1 MVTSPLGT
9 SYQRT
14 PNGGADTDCWLLVLQ
29 YWHKGGTNPGLKLR
43 DWADGFPVLA
53 PSYSLGTDGSLDQ
66 STWGH
71 LTPAA
76 MTTLKYAMPYTT
88 LRFYAKSVG
97 SGKVI
102 HFKSSDPEMLA
113 YFRTG
118 SGNYACFSGQACPL
132 PWTSQL
138 QYKQYEEG
146 ESKHTAVQVPQA
158 VYDGRSSQGDLAM
171 TEFPFFVPWQAHW
184 SVKGHDSSW

>member
-1 MVTSPLGT
+1 
-9 SYQRT
+9 
-14 PNGGADTDCWLLVLQ
+14 VLQ
-29 YWHKGGTNPGLKLR
+29 YWHKGGTNPALKFR
-43 DWADGFPVLA
+43 AWADGFPVLA

-76 MTTLKYAMPYTT
+76 MTTLNYAMPYTT

-118 SGNYACFSGQACPL
+118 SGNAGPAPFEHSLYGD
-132 PWTSQL
+132 
-138 QYKQYEEG
+138 
-146 ESKHTAVQVPQA
+146 HTALRIPQNFDSFYSNA
-158 VYDGRSSQGDLAM
+158 GNEAM
-171 TEFPFFVPWQAHW
+171 TQFPFYVPWLAHW
-184 SVKGHDSSW
+184 SVRGHGYSW